1 MDLRAPIKSII
12 LSGNLNQNLK
22 YQLCPVTEV
31 SEGVWNITVCSIGYS
46 CDIENFSEHCEISCN
61 LSKAQKFNETFEVQ
75 TYNQPFG
82 VFLLQKGKGTAYFN
96 KNWLY
101 VNSYSNELQIFICK
115 VNSNESL
122 KIDCTV
128 NVHCLFQ
135 RVK

>member
-1 MDLRAPIKSII
+1 MAQKGPLKSII

-22 YQLCPVTEV
+22 YQLCPVTEF

-46 CDIENFSEHCEISCN
+46 CVENFFEHCEISCN
-61 LSKAQKFNETFEVQ
+61 LSKAQKFNEAFQVE

-82 VFLLQKGKGTAYFN
+82 LFLLHNGKRTIYFD

-101 VNSYSNELQIFICK
+101 LNSHSNELQIFISK
-115 VNSNESL
+115 VNSNEVL
-122 KIDCTV
+122 KLDCNV
-128 NVHCLFQ
+128 FVHCLFQ